1 MKKYFVTSALP
12 YANGDLH
19 LGHLVEYIQT
29 DIWVRFNRL
38 IGNEVVYICADD
50 AHGTPI
56 MLKAESEKIS
66 PEELIEKTLDRH
78 KNDFD
83 CFFIKFDNFYTTHS
97 KENEQLATS
106 IYMKLV
112 NENLIEKKTIHQF
125 FDDEKLMFLPDRY
138 ITGSCPKCKS
148 SDQYGDSCDKC
159 GATYSPTDLLNPKS
173 VLSGKT
179 PIKKKTDHFF
189 FKLSDKKCT
198 KFLNKWIYENNR
210 LQEEARN
217 KIKEWL
223 STDINNSSLIDWDIS
238 RDAPYF
244 GFKIPDQTDKYF
256 YVWLDAP
263 IGYLASTKN
272 WAENN
277 NISMKDLWDQSSDYE
292 IHHFIGKDIAYF
304 HALFWPALLKSSNI
318 RLPESIN
325 VHGFLT
331 IDGEKMSKS
340 NGTFINAD
348 DFAEKYDG
356 ELLRYYFADKFNNTI
371 DDLDFNEDEFIQKIN
386 SDIVGKY
393 LNIASRVSKFIEKN
407 DCNLS
412 VNLDENFINK
422 NSARINEVI
431 EHYENLNLSKSVKV
445 IMKIADEVNKYINEN
460 EPWKSSEEKAV
471 EVSTTAINCF
481 RVISILL
488 SPVLPTITSRA
499 LAVFNEGSNNSF
511 NNIGDYLVDTKINP
525 YKPLLKRLEKAKI
538 NEEIEME
545 NSNLINIKD
554 FAKVELRV
562 AKIVKAEGIEE
573 ADKLIKLHLDVGNLG
588 ERTVFAGIKSAYS
601 PENLNGRHVVLVA
614 NLEPRKMKFGVSEG
628 MVLASSDDEGSI
640 YLVSPDE
647 GAKPGQLVK

>member
-1 MKKYFVTSALP
+1 MKSRKILVTSALP
-12 YANGDLH
+12 YANGSIH
-19 LGHLVEYIQT
+19 IGHVLESVIT
-29 DIWVRFNRL
+29 DIWVRYQKIN
-38 IGNEVVYICADD
+38 GNECLYFCADD
-50 AHGTPI
+50 THGTPV
-56 MLKAESEKIS
+56 MLKAKELEVE
-66 PEELIEKTLDRH
+66 PEELIKKTREEH
-78 KNDFD
+78 
-83 CFFIKFDNFYTTHS
+83 IKSYSRFNINFDNFYTTHS
-97 KENEQLATS
+97 DENKKYAEEIYKKCKEA
-106 IYMKLV
+106 
-112 NENLIEKKTIHQF
+112 NLIFKKEIEQF
-125 FDDEKLMFLPDRY
+125 YDSEEGLFLSDRF
-138 ITGSCPKCKS
+138 IKGQCPKCGAE
-148 SDQYGDSCDKC
+148 DQYGDGCSVC
-159 GATYSPTDLLNPKS
+159 GTTYSPDDLINPFS
-173 VLSGKT
+173 SLSNSEL
-179 PIKKKTDHFF
+179 IKKKPEHVFF
-189 FKLSDKKCT
+189 DLPQMKDFLEDYLKDLTLQDPIKNKL
-198 KFLNKWIYENNR
+198 NEWIEDG
-210 LQEEARN
+210 L
-217 KIKEWL
+217 KP
-223 STDINNSSLIDWDIS
+223 WDIS
-238 RDAPYF
+238 RDKPYF
-244 GFKIPDQTDKYF
+244 GFEIPGEEDKYF

-263 IGYLASTKN
+263 IGYLASAKN
-272 WAENN
+272 WAEKNN
-277 NISMKDLWDQSSDYE
+277 MNMQDLWDQTSDYE

-348 DFAEKYDG
+348 DFTEKYDG

-407 DCNLS
+407 NNNLS
-412 VNLDENFINK
+412 ATLDEDFIQK
-422 NSARINEVI
+422 NLSKTEEVI
-431 EHYENLNLSKSVKV
+431 EHYENLNLSKAVKI
-445 IMKIADEVNKYINEN
+445 IMKMADEVNKYINEN
-460 EPWKSSEEKAV
+460 EPWKSNNEKAV
-471 EVSTTAINCF
+471 ELSTTAINCF

-488 SPVLPTITSRA
+488 NPVLPTITSKV
-499 LAVFNEGSNNSF
+499 LEMFNESSKNDL
-511 NNIGDYLVDTKINP
+511 NNIRDYLVDIKINP

-545 NSNLINIKD
+545 DSNLINIKD

-573 ADKLIKLHLDVGNLG
+573 ADKLIKLHLDVGDLG
-588 ERTVFAGIKSAYS
+588 ERTVFAGIKSAYD

-640 YLVSPDE
+640 YLIAPDE

>member
-1 MKKYFVTSALP
+1 MKSRKILVTSALP
-12 YANGDLH
+12 YANGSIH
-19 LGHLVEYIQT
+19 IGHVLESVIT
-29 DIWVRFNRL
+29 DIWVRYQN
-38 IGNEVVYICADD
+38 INGNECLYFCADD
-50 AHGTPI
+50 THGTPV
-56 MLKAESEKIS
+56 MLKAKELQME
-66 PEELIEKTLDRH
+66 PEELIKQIREEH
-78 KNDFD
+78 
-83 CFFIKFDNFYTTHS
+83 IKSYSKFNINFDNFYTTHS
-97 KENEQLATS
+97 
-106 IYMKLV
+106 
-112 NENLIEKKTIHQF
+112 NENREYAENIYNKCKEANLIFKKEIEQF
-125 FDDEKLMFLPDRY
+125 YDSEEGLFLSDRF
-138 ITGSCPKCKS
+138 IKGQCPKCGAK
-148 SDQYGDSCDKC
+148 DQYGDGCSVC
-159 GATYSPTDLLNPKS
+159 GTTYSPDDLINPVS
-173 VLSGKT
+173 SLSNSKLT
-179 PIKKKTDHFF
+179 KKKTEHVFF
-189 FKLSDKKCT
+189 DLPQMKDFLENYLKDITLQDPIKNKL
-198 KFLNKWIYENNR
+198 NEWIEDG
-210 LQEEARN
+210 L
-217 KIKEWL
+217 KP
-223 STDINNSSLIDWDIS
+223 WDIS
-238 RDAPYF
+238 RDKPYF
-244 GFKIPDQTDKYF
+244 GFEIPEEKDKYF

-263 IGYLASTKN
+263 IGYLASAKN

-277 NISMKDLWDQSSDYE
+277 NISMKDVWDQSSDYE

-445 IMKIADEVNKYINEN
+445 IMKMADEVNKYINEN

-554 FAKVELRV
+554 FSKVELRV

-573 ADKLIKLHLDVGNLG
+573 ADKLIKLHLDVGDLG

>member
-1 MKKYFVTSALP
+1 MKSRKILVTSALP
-12 YANGDLH
+12 YANGSIH
-19 LGHLVEYIQT
+19 IGHVLESVIT
-29 DIWVRFNRL
+29 DIWVRYQN
-38 IGNEVVYICADD
+38 INGNECLYFCADD
-50 AHGTPI
+50 THGTPV
-56 MLKAESEKIS
+56 MLKAKELQME
-66 PEELIEKTLDRH
+66 PEELIKQIREEH
-78 KNDFD
+78 
-83 CFFIKFDNFYTTHS
+83 IKSYSKFNINFDNFYTTHS
-97 KENEQLATS
+97 
-106 IYMKLV
+106 
-112 NENLIEKKTIHQF
+112 NENREYAENIYNKCKEANLIFKKEIEQF
-125 FDDEKLMFLPDRY
+125 YDSEEGLFLSDRF
-138 ITGSCPKCKS
+138 IKGQCPKCGAK
-148 SDQYGDSCDKC
+148 DQYGDGCSVC
-159 GATYSPTDLLNPKS
+159 GTTYSPDDLTNPVS
-173 VLSGKT
+173 SLSNSKLT
-179 PIKKKTDHFF
+179 KKKTEHVFF
-189 FKLSDKKCT
+189 DLPQMKDFLENYLKDITLQDPIKNKL
-198 KFLNKWIYENNR
+198 NEWIEDG
-210 LQEEARN
+210 L
-217 KIKEWL
+217 KP
-223 STDINNSSLIDWDIS
+223 WDIS
-238 RDAPYF
+238 RDKPYF
-244 GFKIPDQTDKYF
+244 GFEIPEEIDKYF

-263 IGYLASTKN
+263 IGYLASAKN

-277 NISMKDLWDQSSDYE
+277 NISMKDVWDQSSDYE

-445 IMKIADEVNKYINEN
+445 IMKMADEVNKYINEN

-554 FAKVELRV
+554 FSKVELRV

-573 ADKLIKLHLDVGNLG
+573 ADKLIKLHLDVGDLG

>member
-1 MKKYFVTSALP
+1 MKSRKILVTSALP
-12 YANGDLH
+12 YANGSIH
-19 LGHLVEYIQT
+19 IGHVLESVIT
-29 DIWVRFNRL
+29 DIWVRYQNL
-38 IGNEVVYICADD
+38 NGNECLYFCADD
-50 AHGTPI
+50 THGTPV
-56 MLKAESEKIS
+56 MLKAKELGIES
-66 PEELIEKTLDRH
+66 EELIKRTREEHINSYSKF
-78 KNDFD
+78 N
-83 CFFIKFDNFYTTHS
+83 INFDNFYTTHS
-97 KENEQLATS
+97 DENKKYAEDIYQKCKEG
-106 IYMKLV
+106 
-112 NENLIEKKTIHQF
+112 NLIFKKEIEQF
-125 FDDEKLMFLPDRY
+125 YDSEEGLFLSDRF
-138 ITGSCPKCKS
+138 IKGTCPKCAAE
-148 SDQYGDSCDKC
+148 DQYGDGCSVC
-159 GATYSPTDLLNPKS
+159 GTTYSPDDLVNPVS
-173 VLSGKT
+173 SLSNSELT
-179 PIKKKTDHFF
+179 KKKTEHVFF
-189 FKLSDKKCT
+189 DLPQMKEFLENYLKDLTLQDPIKNKL
-198 KFLNKWIYENNR
+198 NEWIEDG
-210 LQEEARN
+210 L
-217 KIKEWL
+217 KP
-223 STDINNSSLIDWDIS
+223 WDIS
-238 RDAPYF
+238 RDKPYF
-244 GFKIPDQTDKYF
+244 GFEIPGEKDKYF

-263 IGYLASTKN
+263 IGYLASAKN

-277 NISMKDLWDQSSDYE
+277 NIDMKDLWDENSDYE

-348 DFAEKYDG
+348 DFAENYDG
-356 ELLRYYFADKFNNTI
+356 ELLRYYFADKFNNSI

-407 DCNLS
+407 GNSLS
-412 VNLDENFINK
+412 ANLDEHFIKK
-422 NSARINEVI
+422 NLAKIDEVI
-431 EHYENLNLSKSVKV
+431 EHYENLNLSKSVKI
-445 IMKIADEVNKYINEN
+445 IMKMADEVNKYINEN

-471 EVSTTAINCF
+471 EVSSTAINCF

-488 SPVLPTITSRA
+488 NPVLPTITSKA
-499 LAVFNEGSNNSF
+499 LEIFNESSKDDF
-511 NNIGDYLVDTKINP
+511 NNIKDYLVDTKINP

-545 NSNLINIKD
+545 DSNLINIKD

-573 ADKLIKLHLDVGNLG
+573 ADKLIKLHLDVGDLG
-588 ERTVFAGIKSAYS
+588 ERTVFAGIKSAYD
-601 PENLNGRHVVLVA
+601 PENLNGKHVVLVA

-640 YLVSPDE
+640 YLISPDE

>member
-1 MKKYFVTSALP
+1 MKSRKILVTSALP
-12 YANGDLH
+12 YANGSIH
-19 LGHLVEYIQT
+19 IGHVLESVIT
-29 DIWVRFNRL
+29 DIWVRYQNL
-38 IGNEVVYICADD
+38 NGNECLYFCADD
-50 AHGTPI
+50 THGTPV
-56 MLKAESEKIS
+56 MLKAKELGIES
-66 PEELIEKTLDRH
+66 EELIKRTREEHINSYSKF
-78 KNDFD
+78 N
-83 CFFIKFDNFYTTHS
+83 INFDNFYTTHS
-97 KENEQLATS
+97 DENKKYAEDIYQKCKEG
-106 IYMKLV
+106 
-112 NENLIEKKTIHQF
+112 NLIYKKEIEQF
-125 FDDEKLMFLPDRY
+125 YDSEEGLFLSDRF
-138 ITGSCPKCKS
+138 IKGTCPKCAAE
-148 SDQYGDSCDKC
+148 DQYGDGCSVC
-159 GATYSPTDLLNPKS
+159 GTTYSPDDLVNPVS
-173 VLSGKT
+173 SLSNSELT
-179 PIKKKTDHFF
+179 KKKTEHVFF
-189 FKLSDKKCT
+189 DLPQMKEFLENYLKDLTLQDPIKNKL
-198 KFLNKWIYENNR
+198 NEWIEDG
-210 LQEEARN
+210 L
-217 KIKEWL
+217 KP
-223 STDINNSSLIDWDIS
+223 WDIS
-238 RDAPYF
+238 RDKPYF
-244 GFKIPDQTDKYF
+244 GFEIPGEKDKYF

-263 IGYLASTKN
+263 IGYLASAKN
-272 WAENN
+272 WADNN
-277 NISMKDLWDQSSDYE
+277 NIDMKDLWDENSDYE

-348 DFAEKYDG
+348 DFAENYDG
-356 ELLRYYFADKFNNTI
+356 ELLRYYFADKFNNSI

-407 DCNLS
+407 GNSLS
-412 VNLDENFINK
+412 ANLDEDFIKK
-422 NSARINEVI
+422 NLAKIDEVI
-431 EHYENLNLSKSVKV
+431 EHYENLNLSKSVKI
-445 IMKIADEVNKYINEN
+445 IMKMADEVNKYINEN

-471 EVSTTAINCF
+471 EVSSTAINCF

-488 SPVLPTITSRA
+488 NPVLPTITSKA
-499 LAVFNEGSNNSF
+499 LEIFNESSKDDF
-511 NNIGDYLVDTKINP
+511 NNIKDYLVDTKINP

-545 NSNLINIKD
+545 DSNLINIKD

-573 ADKLIKLHLDVGNLG
+573 ADKLIKLHLDVGDLG
-588 ERTVFAGIKSAYS
+588 ERTVFAGIKSAYD

-640 YLVSPDE
+640 YLISPDE

>member
-1 MKKYFVTSALP
+1 MKSRKILVTSALP
-12 YANGDLH
+12 YANGSIH
-19 LGHLVEYIQT
+19 IGHVLESVIT
-29 DIWVRFNRL
+29 DIWVRYQNL
-38 IGNEVVYICADD
+38 NGNECLYFCADD
-50 AHGTPI
+50 THGTPV
-56 MLKAESEKIS
+56 MLKAKELGIES
-66 PEELIEKTLDRH
+66 EELIKQTREEH
-78 KNDFD
+78 
-83 CFFIKFDNFYTTHS
+83 IKSYSKFNINFDNFYTTHS
-97 KENEQLATS
+97 DENKKYAEDIYQKCKEG
-106 IYMKLV
+106 
-112 NENLIEKKTIHQF
+112 NLIFKKEIEQF
-125 FDDEKLMFLPDRY
+125 YDSEEGLFLSDRF
-138 ITGSCPKCKS
+138 IKGTCPKCAAE
-148 SDQYGDSCDKC
+148 DQYGDGCSVC
-159 GATYSPTDLLNPKS
+159 GTTYSPDDLVNPVS
-173 VLSGKT
+173 SLSNSELT
-179 PIKKKTDHFF
+179 KKKTEHVFF
-189 FKLSDKKCT
+189 DLPQMKEFLENYLKDLTLQDPIKNKL
-198 KFLNKWIYENNR
+198 NEWIEDG
-210 LQEEARN
+210 L
-217 KIKEWL
+217 KP
-223 STDINNSSLIDWDIS
+223 WDIS
-238 RDAPYF
+238 RDKPYF
-244 GFKIPDQTDKYF
+244 GFEIPGEKDKYF

-263 IGYLASTKN
+263 IGYLASAKN

-277 NISMKDLWDQSSDYE
+277 NIDMKDLWDENSDYE

-348 DFAEKYDG
+348 DFAENYDG
-356 ELLRYYFADKFNNTI
+356 ELLRYYFADKFNNSI

-407 DCNLS
+407 GNSLS
-412 VNLDENFINK
+412 ANLDEHFIKK
-422 NSARINEVI
+422 NLAKIDEVI
-431 EHYENLNLSKSVKV
+431 EHYENLNLSKSVKI
-445 IMKIADEVNKYINEN
+445 IMKMADEVNKYINEN

-471 EVSTTAINCF
+471 EVSSTAINCF

-488 SPVLPTITSRA
+488 NPVLPTITSKA
-499 LAVFNEGSNNSF
+499 LEIFNESSKDDF
-511 NNIGDYLVDTKINP
+511 NNIKDYLVDTKINP

-545 NSNLINIKD
+545 DSNLINIKD

-573 ADKLIKLHLDVGNLG
+573 ADKLIKLHLDVGDLG
-588 ERTVFAGIKSAYS
+588 ERTVFAGIKSAYD

-640 YLVSPDE
+640 YLISPDE